1 MPSERTLWDYRHF
14 NASTSGFSRDT
25 DLQLLDLVQQEKSED
40 LAKYVT
46 LVIDEMYIKERLLY
60 KKHSGALV
68 GFEDLGDINNLIAEF
83 ESQAVC
89 EIIVNHHVDC
99 LPNAH
104 ACLPLRCRACLP
116 ASSLCMPNFQLLH
129 QRDVTYSYVLLW
141 QAIERLT
148 RIGFKVLAIVCDG
161 AKNNRR
167 MLKLHSTGTGDDLCY
182 KTHNVYSEDKY
193 PVFFI
198 CDPPHLI
205 KTSWNNCFSMG
216 KLWVRIWSFEFDTN
230 YLFTV

>member
-1 MPSERTLWDYRHF
+1 MYLR
-14 NASTSGFSRDT
+14 SGSFF
-25 DLQLLDLVQQEKSED
+25 LVKQEKSED

-46 LVIDEMYIKERLLY
+46 LVIDEMYIKEGLLY
-60 KKHSGALV
+60 NKHSGTLV

-89 EIIVNHHVDC
+89 ESPC
-99 LPNAH
+99 RPLAKC
-104 ACLPLRCRACLP
+104 ACMLTFKVRGLLTSIKFVYAQFP
-116 ASSLCMPNFQLLH
+116 ASSPKGCNIFILI
-129 QRDVTYSYVLLW
+129 W

-182 KTHNVYSEDKY
+182 KTHNVYSEDKH

-205 KTSWNNCFSMG
+205 KTSRNCFSMG
-216 KLWVRIWSFEFDTN
+216 KLWVRI
-230 YLFTV
+230 